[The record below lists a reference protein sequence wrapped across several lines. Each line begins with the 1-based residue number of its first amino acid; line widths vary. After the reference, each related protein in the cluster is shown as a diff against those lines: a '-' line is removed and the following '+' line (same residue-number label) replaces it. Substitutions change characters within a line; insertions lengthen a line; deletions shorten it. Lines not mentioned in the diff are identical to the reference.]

1 MQNVQVHINVYCAL
15 QIGYFKAKKMFF
27 QVDFVDIPAED
38 LEFVM
43 HHYFHDRKLLSNVI
57 SNYEYYAQHKKITK
71 FFGYQSWSK
80 QFLDTLS
87 KQADTI
93 IKRDI
98 SPNFIARELI
108 AFLDEIKVVR
118 PAYTPLQIIVSQ
130 SLTNERKRICEILNI
145 ELNEEKKLILDQLM
159 IYEDSLSKLAALK
172 QDARNFGFKMM
183 FKERQKQD
191 TLEPL
196 YKIAKEILPKLGIS
210 KQNIDNYVKS

>member
-1 MQNVQVHINVYCAL
+1 MTTDKNLNIFSDIEKFALYGFPDFNYQQRKKYFCFSDDELAVIMQNVQVHINVYCAL

-27 QVDFVDIPAED
+27 QVDFADIPTED
-38 LEFVM
+38 LEFVT
-43 HHYFHDRKLLSNVI
+43 HHYFHGRKLLSNII

-80 QFLDTLS
+80 QFLDILS

-130 SLTNERKRICEILNI
+130 SLTNERKRIYEILNI
-145 ELNEEKKLILDQLM
+145 ELNEKK
-159 IYEDSLSKLAALK
+159 SL
-172 QDARNFGFKMM
+172 F
-183 FKERQKQD
+183 
-191 TLEPL
+191 
-196 YKIAKEILPKLGIS
+196 
-210 KQNIDNYVKS
+210 